1 MEKGLKQKNAIVLA
15 MFGTSV
21 EPALAGLLNIRD
33 KVVERFPQTQVRIAF
48 TSNIIR
54 RIWQQRALDLEYIP
68 AHPEVPADILNIQG
82 PLATI
87 ANLQDEGFDAIV
99 VQPVHIA
106 PAEEYV
112 DLTSYVTGLNSIN
125 TVKSKH
131 RPFAN
136 LVLGRPALGTFGTAY
151 PYADDIVSVASSLAP
166 DATLAEQ
173 EKAALFY
180 MGHGNRYYPS
190 SGVYLEFVGTM
201 RKQYP
206 NVLTVMSLVE
216 GFPDVDAVIAE
227 LKAHNIEKVLLK
239 PFMVVAGDHI
249 MKNMIGNKDDTL
261 ESRLEREGFVVKPV
275 LNGLGEQDMFAQIFV
290 DHTADA
296 ARDAAIEL
304 S

>member
-1 MEKGLKQKNAIVLA
+1 MLA

-21 EPALAGLLNIRD
+21 EHALAGLLNVRD

-54 RIWQQRALDLEYIP
+54 RIWQQRALDLEYTL
-68 AHPEVPADILNIQG
+68 AHHEVPPEILNVQG

-87 ANLQDEGFDAIV
+87 ANLHDEGFDAIV

-106 PAEEYV
+106 PAEEYA

-131 RPFAN
+131 RPFVN
-136 LVLGRPALGTFGTAY
+136 LVLGRPALGTFGTTY
-151 PYADDIVSVASSLAP
+151 PYADDIASVASSLAS
-166 DATLAEQ
+166 DAILAEQ

-180 MGHGNRYYPS
+180 MGHGNKYYPS
-190 SGVYLEFVGTM
+190 SGVYLEFVGMM

-249 MKNMIGNKDDTL
+249 MKNMIGKKDDTL
-261 ESRLEREGFVVKPV
+261 ESRLELEGFVVKPV
-275 LNGLGEQDMFAQIFV
+275 LNGLGEQDTFAQIFA
-290 DHTADA
+290 DHAADA

-304 S
+304 N